1 MKRILVCL
9 LALLL
14 CQTTIAQAEFDFPDV
29 FLPEGEAPVSTETSY
44 QSANV
49 AITITSM
56 RVENSDVFVADIYLR
71 DLSFYQRRFAG
82 KWNKTKKL
90 SVKNW
95 ALQEN
100 ALLAMTGDSSVESF
114 SVGWVIGNGTVM
126 RDTPNSK
133 RDLAILFTD
142 GEMRTIL
149 AQDADYDWLATEVE
163 AGNIWH
169 IFCFGPALLDENGK
183 ALTKFNSDVQRN
195 NPRSVI
201 GYYEPGHYC
210 FVQVDGR
217 STKSKI
223 EAKKTNKGLNMTHLA
238 ELMEQ
243 LGCASAYNLDGGQSS
258 VMWFNGGLVSTP
270 DKNGRVLSDVVLIID
285 PASSENTDK

>member
-1 MKRILVCL
+1 MKRLTACL

-14 CQTTIAQAEFDFPDV
+14 GLTTWAQAEFSFSDDV
-29 FLPEGEAPVSTETSY
+29 FLPEGEAPVITETSY

-49 AITITSM
+49 SISISSM
-56 RVENSDVFVADIYLR
+56 RVEGSDVFVADIYVH
-71 DLSFYQRRFAG
+71 DLSCYQRRFAG

-90 SVKNW
+90 SLKNW
-95 ALQEN
+95 GTQEG
-100 ALLAMTGDSSVESF
+100 AILAMTGDSSIESF

-126 RDTPNSK
+126 RDIPNSQ

-149 AQDADYDWLATEVE
+149 AQEADYDWLAQEVE
-163 AGNIWH
+163 AGSIWH

-183 ALTKFNSDVQRN
+183 AIADFTSKVGGK

-217 STKSKI
+217 GTKSKL
-223 EAKKTNKGLNMTHLA
+223 EARKKNNGLTLTQMA
-238 ELMEQ
+238 ALMEE
-243 LGCASAYNLDGGQSS
+243 LGCTAAYNLDGGQSS
-258 VMWFNGGLVSTP
+258 AMWFNGGLVSTP
-270 DKNGRVLSDVVLIID
+270 YKNGRSLSDVVLIID
-285 PASSENTDK
+285 PADEE